1 MLAFFVEFYATDGGG
16 MEGIMLCENCNKND
30 ATIHYTEIMNGAIS
44 EHHICSECAKELDL
58 SYYSDGLSSEL
69 PFAKLLTGLLASKM
83 LLQQESNNPMTHVI
97 CPKCGMNYDEF
108 TKVGKFGCAECYNV
122 FGPLIEEHMKKLHGN
137 SVHTGKQYRNPD
149 HVIEESDDMKKDLEI
164 LNAKLKEAIKLEN
177 YEEAAQ
183 YRDEIKEIKEIK
195 ETKDTKEIKE
205 AKETKE
211 TTETKEMKD
220 TKESKETKEIKERNE
235 TNE

>member
-1 MLAFFVEFYATDGGG
+1 
-16 MEGIMLCENCNKND
+16 MLCENCNKND
-30 ATIHYTEIMNGAIS
+30 ATIHYTEIVNGGMS

-122 FGPLIEEHMKKLHGN
+122 FGPLIEEHMKKLQGN
-137 SVHTGKQYRNPD
+137 SVHTGKKYKTLDN
-149 HVIEESDDMKKDLEI
+149 VTEESDNPQKDLEI
-164 LNAKLKEAIKLEN
+164 LNAKLKEAINLEN
-177 YEEAAQ
+177 YEEAAKF
-183 YRDEIKEIKEIK
+183 RDEIKKTKEINEIKEIKEG
-195 ETKDTKEIKE
+195 
-205 AKETKE
+205 
-211 TTETKEMKD
+211 
-220 TKESKETKEIKERNE
+220 NE

>member
-30 ATIHYTEIMNGAIS
+30 ATIHYTEIVNGVIS
-44 EHHICSECAKELDL
+44 EHHICGECAKELDL

-137 SVHTGKQYRNPD
+137 SVHTGKKYRNLNNET
-149 HVIEESDDMKKDLEI
+149 EEIDDFHKDLEI
-164 LNAKLKEAIKLEN
+164 LNAKLKESIQLEN
-177 YEEAAQ
+177 YEEAAKF
-183 YRDEIKEIKEIK
+183 RDEI
-195 ETKDTKEIKE
+195 
-205 AKETKE
+205 
-211 TTETKEMKD
+211 
-220 TKESKETKEIKERNE
+220 KEIKERNE

>member
-1 MLAFFVEFYATDGGG
+1 
-16 MEGIMLCENCNKND
+16 MLCENCNKND
-30 ATIHYTEIMNGAIS
+30 ATIHYTEIVNGVMS
-44 EHHICSECAKELDL
+44 EHHICSECAKDLDL

-69 PFAKLLTGLLASKM
+69 PFAKLLTGLLVSKM
-83 LLQQESNNPMTHVI
+83 LSQQESNNLMTHVI

-137 SVHTGKQYRNPD
+137 SVHTGKQYRKFNI
-149 HVIEESDDMKKDLEI
+149 VTEETDDSQRDLEI
-164 LNAKLKEAIKLEN
+164 LDAKLKESIKLEN

-183 YRDEIKEIKEIK
+183 FRDEIKEIKERI
-195 ETKDTKEIKE
+195 
-205 AKETKE
+205 
-211 TTETKEMKD
+211 
-220 TKESKETKEIKERNE
+220 E

>member
-1 MLAFFVEFYATDGGG
+1 
-16 MEGIMLCENCNKND
+16 MLCENCNKND
-30 ATIHYTEIMNGAIS
+30 ATIHYTEIVNGVMS
-44 EHHICSECAKELDL
+44 EHHICGECAKELDL

-137 SVHTGKQYRNPD
+137 SVHTGKQYRKLDN
-149 HVIEESDDMKKDLEI
+149 VTEEIDDFHKDLEI
-164 LNAKLKEAIKLEN
+164 LNAKLKESIQLEN
-177 YEEAAQ
+177 YEEAAKF
-183 YRDEIKEIKEIK
+183 RDEI
-195 ETKDTKEIKE
+195 
-205 AKETKE
+205 
-211 TTETKEMKD
+211 
-220 TKESKETKEIKERNE
+220 KEIKERNE

>member
-1 MLAFFVEFYATDGGG
+1 
-16 MEGIMLCENCNKND
+16 MLCENCNKND
-30 ATIHYTEIMNGAIS
+30 ATIHYTEIINGVMR

-58 SYYSDGLSSEL
+58 SYYSDGLNSEL

-137 SVHTGKQYRNPD
+137 SIHTGKQYRSSDN
-149 HVIEESDDMKKDLEI
+149 IAEESDNPERELEI
-164 LNAKLKEAIKLEN
+164 LEAKLKEAIKLEN
-177 YEEAAQ
+177 YEEAATI
-183 YRDEIKEIKEIK
+183 RDNIKEIKEIQ
-195 ETKDTKEIKE
+195 
-205 AKETKE
+205 
-211 TTETKEMKD
+211 
-220 TKESKETKEIKERNE
+220 ERKLANE
-235 TNE
+235 

>member
-1 MLAFFVEFYATDGGG
+1 MFGFLDKFYATQSGG
-16 MEGIMLCENCNKND
+16 MEGIMLCENCSKND
-30 ATIHYTEIMNGAIS
+30 ATIHYTEIVNGVMS
-44 EHHICSECAKELDL
+44 EHHICGECAKELDL

-83 LLQQESNNPMTHVI
+83 LLQQENNNIMTHVI

-137 SVHTGKQYRNPD
+137 SVHTGKQYKNFD
-149 HVIEESDDMKKDLEI
+149 DIIEENDDSQKDLEI
-164 LNAKLKEAIKLEN
+164 LNAKLKESVKLEN
-177 YEEAAQ
+177 YEEAAKF
-183 YRDEIKEIKEIK
+183 RDEIKR
-195 ETKDTKEIKE
+195 
-205 AKETKE
+205 
-211 TTETKEMKD
+211 
-220 TKESKETKEIKERNE
+220 IKERNE

>member
-1 MLAFFVEFYATDGGG
+1 
-16 MEGIMLCENCNKND
+16 MLCENCNKND
-30 ATIHYTEIMNGAIS
+30 ATIHYTEIVNGVMS
-44 EHHICSECAKELDL
+44 EHHICGECAKELDL

-83 LLQQESNNPMTHVI
+83 LLQQESNNLMTHVI

-137 SVHTGKQYRNPD
+137 SAHTGKKYRNQENTT
-149 HVIEESDDMKKDLEI
+149 EEIDDFHKDLEI
-164 LNAKLKEAIKLEN
+164 LNAKLNESIKLEN
-177 YEEAAQ
+177 YEEAAKF
-183 YRDEIKEIKEIK
+183 RDEI
-195 ETKDTKEIKE
+195 
-205 AKETKE
+205 
-211 TTETKEMKD
+211 
-220 TKESKETKEIKERNE
+220 KEIKERNE